1 VRKAKKKRKS
11 GEAYNINKQT
21 IHTVPKSK
29 IESRAHYIPEPAR
42 GGTLVNLTGC
52 ICKTVMQPNDQSIF
66 TDWMSFLLPN
76 QQ

>member
-11 GEAYNINKQT
+11 GEEYNINKQT

-52 ICKTVMQPNDQSIF
+52 ICKTE
-66 TDWMSFLLPN
+66 
-76 QQ
+76 